1 MVKYVSVFAL
11 SFILFGVACK
21 KSLDAANNPVLEKYF
36 ETNVLNRN
44 FTVSL
49 AQDSG
54 IDITSNYTGEAFV
67 LLKTDLYHGP
77 LQATKG
83 GIVYTGSWSCNSD
96 YSQLII
102 TLPNPP
108 SEFVFLTRKWRFTSK
123 SLPTMKLAPWGSS
136 APVVLNMY
144 RQ

>member
-1 MVKYVSVFAL
+1 MVKYFSFFVL
-11 SFILFGVACK
+11 SFLLFNSSCK
-21 KSLDAANNPVLEKYF
+21 KSLDSISNTQLEQYF
-36 ETNVLNRN
+36 ESNILNRN

-49 AQDSG
+49 ALDSS
-54 IDITSNYTGEAFV
+54 IDITSNYTGEGFV
-67 LLKTDLYHGP
+67 LLKTDFYHGP

-83 GIVYTGSWSCNSD
+83 AIVYTGSWSCNSD

-102 TLPNPP
+102 TLPDSP

-123 SLPTMKLAPWGSS
+123 SLPTMKLAPWGST

>member
-1 MVKYVSVFAL
+1 MVKYFYFFAF
-11 SFILFGVACK
+11 SFLLFNSACK
-21 KSLDAANNPVLEKYF
+21 KSLDSVSNTQLEQYF
-36 ETNVLNRN
+36 ESNILNRN

-49 AQDSG
+49 AQDSSNN
-54 IDITSNYTGEAFV
+54 ITSSYTGELFV
-67 LLKTDLYHGP
+67 LLKTDFYHGP

-108 SEFVFLTRKWRFTSK
+108 SEFVFLTRPWRFTSK
-123 SLPTMKLAPWGSS
+123 SLPTMKLAPWGST